1 MEKENIELQKKNV
14 AENGEEEKK
23 TDVITSKTKKLG
35 GVRTMPF
42 ILANEVCDRFA
53 SAGFHANMI
62 SYLTQVLNLPNVKAS
77 NTLSNFA
84 GTSSFTPL
92 IGAFFA
98 DSFAGRYW
106 TIVVGSIIYVL
117 GMICITTSAFLPPLH
132 PPPCP
137 TLVNCQE
144 ASNLQLC
151 ILYIS
156 LLLTSLG
163 TGGIRPCVVTFAADQ
178 FDMNKSKTKIKTWN
192 FFNWY
197 YFCMGMASLAALTI
211 VVYIQD
217 NVSWGWGLGIPT
229 IAMGFSIIV
238 FILGSPLYRNVKIGG
253 SPFVRVTQVI
263 VAAVK
268 KRKVVAPTD
277 HRVLYENRELDADI
291 SSNGRLLHSNQF
303 KWLDRAAMVT
313 DSDMNELSQ
322 PNLWRLATVH
332 RVEELKAIIRM
343 LPIWAA
349 AILLVVSHSHLNSF
363 TIQQARSMDRRLSRS
378 FEIPPASMT
387 IFSTLTLLIGLP
399 LYERV
404 FVPFARKFTGNPSGI
419 TCLQRMGVG
428 YFIGIFAT
436 IAAALIEIK
445 RKAAAADHNLLDKPT
460 AIIPIS
466 AFWLLPQYCLHGIA
480 EVFMSVGHLEF
491 LYDQSPESMRSTA
504 AALYWIAIAIGNYIS
519 TIMVSSVHK
528 YTGEESNW
536 LADRNLN
543 RGRLENYY
551 WLVTVVQV
559 VNLIYYVICAW
570 FYTSKPI
577 EVLNETESRE
587 EDIECFDNTKPLLN
601 DSKVDKEV
609 ELARN

>member
-1 MEKENIELQKKNV
+1 
-14 AENGEEEKK
+14 
-23 TDVITSKTKKLG
+23 
-35 GVRTMPF
+35 
-42 ILANEVCDRFA
+42 
-53 SAGFHANMI
+53 
-62 SYLTQVLNLPNVKAS
+62 
-77 NTLSNFA
+77 
-84 GTSSFTPL
+84 
-92 IGAFFA
+92 
-98 DSFAGRYW
+98 
-106 TIVVGSIIYVL
+106 
-117 GMICITTSAFLPPLH
+117 
-132 PPPCP
+132 
-137 TLVNCQE
+137 
-144 ASNLQLC
+144 
-151 ILYIS
+151 
-156 LLLTSLG
+156 
-163 TGGIRPCVVTFAADQ
+163 
-178 FDMNKSKTKIKTWN
+178 
-192 FFNWY
+192 
-197 YFCMGMASLAALTI
+197 
-211 VVYIQD
+211 
-217 NVSWGWGLGIPT
+217 
-229 IAMGFSIIV
+229 
-238 FILGSPLYRNVKIGG
+238 
-253 SPFVRVTQVI
+253 
-263 VAAVK
+263 
-268 KRKVVAPTD
+268 
-277 HRVLYENRELDADI
+277 
-291 SSNGRLLHSNQF
+291 
-303 KWLDRAAMVT
+303 
-313 DSDMNELSQ
+313 MNELSQ

-343 LPIWAA
+343 LPVWAA
-349 AILLVVSHSHLNSF
+349 AILLVASHSHLNSF

-480 EVFMSVGHLEF
+480 DVFMSVGHLEF

-528 YTGEESNW
+528 YTGEERNW

-559 VNLIYYVICAW
+559 VNLIYYVICAS

-601 DSKVDKEV
+601 DSEVDKEV